1 MDSVFISRLF
11 TSLGLHCQFCVK
23 YIVFY
28 DFRIRNHEGVKFR
41 YITWCVV
48 DVSLS
53 LFHFLCLFPLSL
65 SLYFS
70 LCIVSALHSLCL
82 SLYPSIFLLSFPLF
96 MSLFVSYSLSLSLIL
111 AIFFNRVTECNRRA
125 IGEEE

>member
-82 SLYPSIFLLSFPLF
+82 SLYPSIFSALFPSFHVPLSLL
-96 MSLFVSYSLSLSLIL
+96 LSLSLIL
-111 AIFFNRVTECNRRA
+111 AIFFQPSNRVQ
-125 IGEEE
+125 

>member
-65 SLYFS
+65 SIS
-70 LCIVSALHSLCL
+70 LSALFLHYILSVSL
-82 SLYPSIFLLSFPLF
+82 SIPLFFLLSFPLF
-96 MSLFVSYSLSLSLIL
+96 MSLFLSYSLSLSHSCY
-111 AIFFNRVTECNRRA
+111 FFQPSNRVQ
-125 IGEEE
+125 

>member
-65 SLYFS
+65 SLFLSLHCFCITFS
-70 LCIVSALHSLCL
+70 LSLSL
-82 SLYPSIFLLSFPLF
+82 SLYFSALFPSFHVPLSLL
-96 MSLFVSYSLSLSLIL
+96 LSLSLIL